1 MNLAMMMKKG
11 RASLYLGAAI
21 LSLWYGWAW
30 IRLLPPR
37 AIRLTLYH
45 GVNRIVPITAHIQ
58 FTVASPTQQTS
69 PILHWLLSWHHAF
82 VVPPALKAYH
92 LWAYRHLAYSDI
104 LSLYGAHQ
112 LYTHALPY
120 FSTPIEYP
128 VLMGVFMWVM
138 AWAPTVVGYFLA
150 TGIGL
155 WAAAMGTYLWLWRWN
170 RRMALAF
177 AASPL
182 FLVYGLLNWD
192 IVGIFLMI
200 LAIDRYDQE
209 HYGASAIW
217 FGAAVFFKFFPIFYL
232 PFIAIDLY
240 RRGQSKVLGRMVW
253 IFVGTAAVINIPF
266 MVGNL
271 WNWSIFWVF
280 NASRGIGADIW
291 SNRWIH
297 LTSVPLIDAV
307 SLVVVLAAVILTGW
321 RVGRGLSPYQA
332 AAVVFIMFLMVN
344 KVYSPQYTLW
354 MVAFACV
361 AEWPLW
367 SVLVLSVAGLIDYV
381 NSFTVLKLI
390 SQGTGA
396 WYAGNVF
403 PFGIAVRYLALAATL
418 VGVIRTYVTK
428 TAKSLRQGTTLLAK
442 STSH

>member
-11 RASLYLGAAI
+11 RASVYVGAGI
-21 LSLWYGWAW
+21 LSLWYVWAW
-30 IRLLPPR
+30 IRLVPPR
-37 AIRLTLYH
+37 AIRQTLYH
-45 GVNRIVPITAHIQ
+45 GVNRIVPIAAHIQ
-58 FTVASPTQQTS
+58 VTVVSPTQQTS
-69 PILHWLLSWHHAF
+69 PLFHWLFSWHHAV

-92 LWAYRHLAYSDI
+92 LWAYTHLAYSDI

-112 LYTHALPY
+112 LFTHALPY
-120 FSTPIEYP
+120 LSTPIEYP

-138 AWAPTVVGYFLA
+138 AWVPTVVGYFLA
-150 TGIGL
+150 TGIVL
-155 WAAAMGTYLWLWRWN
+155 WAAAMGTYLWLWRQN
-170 RRMALAF
+170 RRVALAF
-177 AASPL
+177 AMSPL

-200 LAIDRYDQE
+200 IAVDRYDKGR
-209 HYGASAIW
+209 YDAAAIW
-217 FGAAVFFKFFPIFYL
+217 FAASVFFKFFPIFYL

-240 RRGQSKVLGRMVW
+240 RRGQSKTLGRMVW
-253 IFVGTAAVINIPF
+253 IFVGTSAVINIPF

-271 WNWSIFWVF
+271 WNWAIFWVF
-280 NASRGIGADIW
+280 NAGRGIGADIW

-307 SLVVVLAAVILTGW
+307 SLGAVLAAMVVTGW

-332 AAVVFIMFLMVN
+332 AALVFLMFLIVN

-354 MVAFACV
+354 MVGFACV
-361 AEWPLW
+361 AEWPVW
-367 SVLVLSVAGLIDYV
+367 SIVVLSVAGLIDYV
-381 NSFTVLKLI
+381 NSFTVLKLV

-418 VGVIRTYVTK
+418 VGVVRTY
-428 TAKSLRQGTTLLAK
+428 AKIPRSPSGGSNFVAEQ
-442 STSH
+442 SVSS